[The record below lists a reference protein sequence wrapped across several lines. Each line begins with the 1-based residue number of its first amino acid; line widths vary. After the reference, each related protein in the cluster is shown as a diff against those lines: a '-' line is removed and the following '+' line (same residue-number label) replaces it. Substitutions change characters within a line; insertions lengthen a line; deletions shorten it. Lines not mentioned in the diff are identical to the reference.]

1 MALPQAQLDP
11 GTQTTIEAIL
21 HAPVEVLLAAALF
34 AFGIGGLVLAVA
46 AFRLVSSNTRR
57 LAEDSKQTEKLT
69 ELVTEIKTIASAS
82 SETAR
87 TAKHTDTTV
96 TEVQAD
102 VKELTR
108 LQRLALRGL
117 GAVWEKVNALE
128 KAQQKQSDVS
138 GLRDTL
144 EDIKATINKVAL
156 SIQQSEDKL
165 EE

>member
-11 GTQTTIEAIL
+11 GTQTTIDAIL

-34 AFGIGGLVLAVA
+34 AFGIA

-138 GLRDTL
+138 GLRDTI